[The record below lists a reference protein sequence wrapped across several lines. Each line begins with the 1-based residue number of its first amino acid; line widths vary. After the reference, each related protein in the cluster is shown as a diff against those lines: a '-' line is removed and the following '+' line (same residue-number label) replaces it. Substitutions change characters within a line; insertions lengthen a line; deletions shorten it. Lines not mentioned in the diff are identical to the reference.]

1 MLITLNI
8 VENKVEL
15 TAALN
20 RLFTHSPLLIV
31 QEYLYT
37 VFDWRVARSTTN
49 RYLLVVITA
58 E

>member
-20 RLFTHSPLLIV
+20 RLFTRSPLLIV

-37 VFDWRVARSTTN
+37 VFDWLVGTLNDKSIFAC
-49 RYLLVVITA
+49 RYYC
-58 E
+58 